1 MGIPSED
8 TFSWYEKGSLIRK
21 AYQLYG
27 KSKDFFLAHGMAD
40 TNVHLQNSMVLAKEL
55 VKYNVTFQQQ
65 VMLDIWRK
73 YIIYTNNIP
82 QNLCDIIEEFCFQFY
97 PNEGHNLGGV
107 KLHLFN
113 TVLKFLH
120 QCFEPSSSHRN
131 VT

>member
-1 MGIPSED
+1 MIYDTRYYFLESAYTERYMGIPSED

-65 VMLDIWRK
+65 VMLDIWTK
-73 YIIYTNNIP
+73 YIIYTNN
-82 QNLCDIIEEFCFQFY
+82 
-97 PNEGHNLGGV
+97 
-107 KLHLFN
+107 
-113 TVLKFLH
+113 
-120 QCFEPSSSHRN
+120 
-131 VT
+131 